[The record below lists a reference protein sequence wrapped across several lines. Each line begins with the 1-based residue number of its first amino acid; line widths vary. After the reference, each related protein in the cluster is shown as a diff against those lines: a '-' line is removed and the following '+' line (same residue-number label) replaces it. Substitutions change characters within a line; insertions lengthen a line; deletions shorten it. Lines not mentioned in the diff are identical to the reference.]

1 MPLDL
6 ETNKKEEVSDNMIE
20 LLAEMNALKDWAD
33 EQLEEDEDY
42 EEEEE
47 VDEIINQLAGEFAMK
62 DMFLQFEIHEPNNEV
77 TEVEQQHFNDEHF
90 DLYDGNEIVAND
102 DDEDEEA
109 ADDDDDFM
117 EKFQNIRL
125 IIGGF
130 VSDPVQTNHPIN
142 LQIYLALHLFSHT
155 AVICVLTKKDFV
167 YLKVFNISKDK

>member
-62 DMFLQFEIHEPNNEV
+62 DMFLQFEIHEPN
-77 TEVEQQHFNDEHF
+77 TERP
-90 DLYDGNEIVAND
+90 
-102 DDEDEEA
+102 EA
-109 ADDDDDFM
+109 AIQ
-117 EKFQNIRL
+117 K
-125 IIGGF
+125 G
-130 VSDPVQTNHPIN
+130 
-142 LQIYLALHLFSHT
+142 
-155 AVICVLTKKDFV
+155 
-167 YLKVFNISKDK
+167 